1 MIISYT
7 EADKSIKIRWRDE
20 NRERK
25 EKVVDD
31 FEPYFFIRSTDIR
44 PPTYKTSHRI
54 IGGKSVKQTGF
65 FKYKS
70 GNYYNLE
77 NQSLTKVFYSHP
89 KDSYSAVK
97 HFVTR

>member
-25 EKVVDD
+25 EKVVSD
-31 FEPYFFIRSTDIR
+31 FEPYFFIRSTDKR
-44 PPTYKTSHRI
+44 PETYKTTHKI

-65 FKYKS
+65 YEYKS
-70 GNYYNLE
+70 G
-77 NQSLTKVFYSHP
+77 
-89 KDSYSAVK
+89 
-97 HFVTR
+97 